1 MKRWLLLFAI
11 ASIGSAH
18 AQSFRDCPTICPEM
32 VTAPPGSASL
42 GPASGEEEREG
53 IPEAR
58 RQGDQR
64 KITISRPFALGK
76 YEVTRGEFAAFVAAT
91 GYQAGISCWGWD
103 TDGVLRDAPGRS
115 WRSAGFEQTD
125 NHPVMCVNWDDAKAY
140 AAWLS
145 KLTGK
150 TYRLPSEAEWEYAAR
165 GGTTTARYWGNA
177 LEGACQYGNFADL
190 TGAAALNWE
199 HKPDK
204 IFLCADNYVYTSP
217 VGTYK
222 PNAFGLYDMLGN
234 VWEWVED
241 CYNVHPQDAPT
252 DGSPLLTGDCA
263 QRLLRGGSWYSSP
276 YLVRAAYRYF
286 GPSGVRSRSVGF
298 RIARTE

>member
-1 MKRWLLLFAI
+1 MGRWFLLFAL

-18 AQSFRDCPTICPEM
+18 AQSFRDCPTCPEM
-32 VTAPPGSASL
+32 VTIPVGSANL
-42 GPASGEEEREG
+42 GPAPGEEEREG
-53 IPEAR
+53 IPEAK

-64 KITISRPFALGK
+64 KIAISRPFALGK

-91 GYQAGISCWGWD
+91 GHQPGLSCWGWD

-125 NHPVMCVNWDDAKAY
+125 THPVMCVNWDDAKAY

-150 TYRLPSEAEWEYAAR
+150 RYRLPSEVQWEYAAR
-165 GGTTTARYWGNA
+165 GGSTTARYWGNA
-177 LEGACQYGNFADL
+177 LEGSCQYGNVADL
-190 TGAAALNWE
+190 TGATALNWD

-241 CYNVHPQDAPT
+241 CYDVHPKDIPT
-252 DGSPLLTGDCA
+252 DGSPLLTGDCTK
-263 QRLLRGGSWYSSP
+263 RVLRGGSWYSSP
-276 YLVRAAYRYF
+276 YLVRAAYRYA
-286 GPSGVRSRSVGF
+286 GPGSVRSRSVGF
-298 RIARTE
+298 RIARME